1 MFRYPDWFYNMNQQ
15 KSVVRSSHLFPQL
28 IPEGYF
34 MTCGFHSVEEG
45 HFIGMMIRFQIN
57 LGIHIPQYLHNE
69 ILSIPV

>member
-1 MFRYPDWFYNMNQQ
+1 
-15 KSVVRSSHLFPQL
+15 
-28 IPEGYF
+28 

-69 ILSIPV
+69 ILSINVELNLNLLFCLFNAEFQYAINFHLLS